1 VKSVN
6 DDSRRWVYLLYC
18 ITINVCIGF
27 CYAWSV
33 FQKPLISLFQWAA
46 IDITVA
52 FSLIMS
58 VSALPMAVAGKA
70 QEYIEPKQVIL
81 LGGLFLGG
89 GVFCT
94 GYINQLWQLYITY
107 GLIAGLGIGI
117 VYAGTVANIV
127 RFFPDRRGIAAG
139 LLSAGFGSGAV
150 ILAPVSSRL
159 IELYGVL
166 HTFKILGF
174 VFLIVICGVSRLVKT
189 APAGYLPAGWV
200 TSAASSAG
208 GREVNKDWR
217 QMLTTPLFYI
227 LAILFIL
234 GTTSGL
240 MIMGHASPIAQEM
253 MKVTPQ
259 EAAVIVGL
267 LALANTTGRAFWGG
281 ISDKT
286 GRYPILLVMYVIAGM
301 AMLLLAQASTY
312 GMFIASV
319 MLIALCYGGFMGMMA
334 SLMADTFGT
343 KYLGVNFGIMFLT
356 VGIAAYIG
364 PRLAAAVKASNN
376 GDYSQA
382 FLIACALNVTGFI
395 IALLTFYR
403 QRQGQ
408 KISENVMRLS

>member
-1 VKSVN
+1 
-6 DDSRRWVYLLYC
+6 
-18 ITINVCIGF
+18 
-27 CYAWSV
+27 
-33 FQKPLISLFQWAA
+33 
-46 IDITVA
+46 
-52 FSLIMS
+52 MS